1 MFLNICGKTI
11 EKIFQGSVVVVIYIS
26 CLSLLC
32 CHASSLP
39 AGIVLIS
46 RLSCVLCFLVFCY
59 FPIWCSS
66 QEWSLMA
73 SIPDLC
79 PPIYF

>member
-46 RLSCVLCFLVFCY
+46 RLSCVLCFLVF
-59 FPIWCSS
+59 
-66 QEWSLMA
+66 SLLSHLVFRSRMVLDCID
-73 SIPDLC
+73 S
-79 PPIYF
+79 